1 MKIFPAIDV
10 LNQKVV
16 RLYQGDYNQSTV
28 FGEDPVAYAQ
38 HFEAQGAKYLHLVDL
53 DGAKDGQQ
61 RYFEVAKQIAE
72 TTNLFVELGGGI
84 RDEKAIKR
92 CLDSGVSRVILGTI
106 AQKDPEFTQKM
117 LAKYQEKIA
126 IGVDAREGKVAVE
139 GWLETTETDAF
150 TFCQQLAKWQAK
162 TVIFTEISRDGTGQ
176 GLNIELYQKLLT
188 IEGLEIIA
196 SGGVASMEDIL
207 ALKAIGIHGVIV
219 GKALYDQS
227 LNLAEILKV
236 VDENDS

>member
-84 RDEKAIKR
+84 RNEKAIKR

-196 SGGVASMEDIL
+196 SGGVATMEDIL

-227 LNLAEILKV
+227 LKLAEILKV